1 MKRFDS
7 NKQKEKVYSSL
18 VLVGIIS
25 SIMLFAGF
33 SSAVLVTKMDKFWV
47 NIHLP
52 NEFIISTILIIISSV
67 FLIFALKFAKKG
79 LMKGLKT
86 SVLFALIFGLGFG
99 YFQIKGWYSYYNR
112 GNALKSYIT
121 YVYGRYG
128 EEYKVCHNK
137 FPIEYDGENYQLRN
151 KNISKE
157 LLDSVKL
164 FVKEIANKS
173 NYNNGSKL
181 KIKNYSNPFT
191 IYNVSKEEFLKVD
204 ENDFLY
210 INGEPLTESA
220 KEELFKFAFG
230 LFNDQPFFMLKGK
243 YGEDFSITLNGEE
256 LTFEK
261 KKLYFPQKKLNP
273 EEKLAIDYVYFDP
286 TLKQEYI
293 LENGKVFLNGKEFND
308 SIKIELN
315 DGIVLNIDNGVWTRQ
330 KEELNPSQYGLF
342 FSTANVSSSFVW
354 ILTII
359 HFIHLLFSLVGLTVV
374 YNRSKKGF
382 YGEENVAGLK
392 AMIIF
397 WHFVGLLWLY
407 LYIFL
412 EYIN

>member
-52 NEFIISTILIIISSV
+52 DEFIISTILVFISSMFLVFAMRSAKKAKTETLKVYV
-67 FLIFALKFAKKG
+67 FL
-79 LMKGLKT
+79 
-86 SVLFALIFGLGFG
+86 ALIFGLGFG
-99 YFQIKGWYSYYNR
+99 FFQIKGWYTYYNK
-112 GNALKSYIT
+112 GNAIKSYIT

-128 EEYKVCHNK
+128 EEYKVCYNN

-191 IYNVSKEEFLKVD
+191 IYNVSKNEFLKVD

-210 INGEPLTESA
+210 INGEPLQESQRD
-220 KEELFKFAFG
+220 ELFKFAFG

-256 LTFEK
+256 LIFEK
-261 KKLYFPQKKLNP
+261 KKLYFPERELAY
-273 EEKLAIDYVYFDP
+273 EEKIKIDYVYFDP
-286 TLKQEYI
+286 IKKQEYI
-293 LENGKVFLNGKEFND
+293 LEGGKVFLNDMEYKD
-308 SIKIELN
+308 SIIIELN

-342 FSTANVSSSFVW
+342 FSTANISSSFVW
-354 ILTII
+354 ILTFI
-359 HFIHLLFSLVGLTVV
+359 HFIHLLFSVVGLTVV
-374 YNRSKKGF
+374 YNRSKKGI

-392 AMIIF
+392 AISIF
-397 WHFVGLLWLY
+397 CHFVGLLWLY